1 MNVQTKLQLSEAYE
15 SYWDMLSPEVQEYI
29 LEFKQS
35 QEEIDEARKELM
47 FSLCHEIKLF
57 VKLKTAWGL
66 GPIKLHQRHQC
77 KHECNNEL
85 KISGHYV
92 DEDRVK
98 KDMFLGYGYQ
108 QALARVNHVKSFL

>member
-1 MNVQTKLQLSEAYE
+1 MNVQTKIQLAETYE

-29 LEFKQS
+29 LNFKQS

-47 FSLCHEIKLF
+47 FSLCHELQLY

-66 GPIKLHQRHQC
+66 GPIKLEVDHC
-77 KHECNNEL
+77 KCQAYKHL
-85 KISGHYV
+85 KLSGHYV
-92 DEDRVK
+92 DEENVK
-98 KDMFLGYGYQ
+98 QVMYLGHGYQ

>member
-1 MNVQTKLQLSEAYE
+1 MNVETKIQLAEAYE
-15 SYWDMLSPEVQEYI
+15 SYWDMLSPEVQGYI

-35 QEEIDEARKELM
+35 QEKIEQDQKDLM
-47 FSLCHEIKLF
+47 YSLCHELQLF

-66 GPIKLHQRHQC
+66 GPIKLHRHQC
-77 KHECNNEL
+77 KRECSNGL

-92 DEDRVK
+92 DEDKVEQT
-98 KDMFLGYGYQ
+98 MFLGYGYQ

>member
-1 MNVQTKLQLSEAYE
+1 MNVTTKIQLAEAYE

-35 QEEIDEARKELM
+35 QEKIEQDQKDLM

-66 GPIKLHQRHQC
+66 GPIKVQRH
-77 KHECNNEL
+77 ECGNNEHF
-85 KISGHYV
+85 KISGYYK
-92 DEDRVK
+92 DELNVK
-98 KDMFLGYGYQ
+98 QDMFLGYGYQ
-108 QALARVNHVKSFL
+108 QALNRVNHVKSFL

>member
-47 FSLCHEIKLF
+47 FSLCHELKLY
-57 VKLKTAWGL
+57 VALKTAWGL
-66 GPIKLHQRHQC
+66 GPIKLHRHQC
-77 KHECNNEL
+77 KRECDNEL
-85 KISGHYV
+85 KIMGHYV
-92 DEDRVK
+92 NEDKVK
-98 KDMFLGYGYQ
+98 QDMFLGYGYQ
-108 QALARVNHVKSFL
+108 QALNRVNHVKSFL